1 MLGGPGTRRS
11 DRSRV
16 RGTIHQ
22 PSGRV
27 RKIRDDVQ
35 RACFTWSHAY
45 SRVLAGE
52 YAPPPAFHLLRNAE
66 QRQIVG
72 GADAKVP
79 RLMAR
84 FRLLRGVLS
93 WPERVDRHIC
103 GTDRRTR
110 WDGSVVKERPHDWR
124 RATGEKLDVCIDGAS
139 QEHACCRYEGCAR
152 SRSAAPSDAPASVA
166 RGAGSAVM
174 RRHPPANRAVAGV
187 GQAASCNDPWLR
199 HDGRHVQD
207 DAHESLLSSCV
218 AGACARISRWM

>member
-124 RATGEKLDVCIDGAS
+124 RRAKSSTSVLTVPAKNM
-139 QEHACCRYEGCAR
+139 R
-152 SRSAAPSDAPASVA
+152 AADTKAVLEVDPQPHPTRPHRLPAA
-166 RGAGSAVM
+166 
-174 RRHPPANRAVAGV
+174 RAV
-187 GQAASCNDPWLR
+187 P
-199 HDGRHVQD
+199 
-207 DAHESLLSSCV
+207 
-218 AGACARISRWM
+218 